1 MGCTSSQAIIKES
14 GSKNRHHD
22 RETPNQARE
31 KIFLG
36 TDSLGS
42 QGESTAADGS
52 CERGLPEDG
61 MKGSQSITEET
72 KSQHMGAI
80 KSLSKLETERQTSS
94 DILEE
99 LRMQGIIKTS
109 CPTTKNRTA
118 DDAMLVPAERTIQKP
133 PARLEKLEL
142 KQKKLHPLSIEH
154 PENKTRELKKEL
166 LTDRSS
172 PIIPPEKRV
181 QIGSSIITTPPNSFQ
196 LPPLSLGTETWTEK
210 EEVDE
215 NINNGFEDFTV
226 VESDITYNTIHG
238 VF

>member
-1 MGCTSSQAIIKES
+1 MGCTSSQAIIEKS
-14 GSKNRHHD
+14 ASKNRHHD

-36 TDSLGS
+36 TDSLAS
-42 QGESTAADGS
+42 QGESTAADDS
-52 CERGLPEDG
+52 CGRGLPEDG
-61 MKGSQSITEET
+61 MKGSQSIKEET

-80 KSLSKLETERQTSS
+80 KLETERQTSS

-109 CPTTKNRTA
+109 CPATKNRTA

-133 PARLEKLEL
+133 PAKLEKLEL
-142 KQKKLHPLSIEH
+142 KQKKLHALSIEH
-154 PENKTRELKKEL
+154 PEDKTREEQLKKEL
-166 LTDRSS
+166 LIDRSS
-172 PIIPPEKRV
+172 PIISPEKRV
-181 QIGSSIITTPPNSFQ
+181 QIGNSIITTPPNSFQ
-196 LPPLSLGTETWTEK
+196 LPPLSVGTETWTEK
-210 EEVDE
+210 EELDE
-215 NINNGFEDFTV
+215 NINNGFEDFTM